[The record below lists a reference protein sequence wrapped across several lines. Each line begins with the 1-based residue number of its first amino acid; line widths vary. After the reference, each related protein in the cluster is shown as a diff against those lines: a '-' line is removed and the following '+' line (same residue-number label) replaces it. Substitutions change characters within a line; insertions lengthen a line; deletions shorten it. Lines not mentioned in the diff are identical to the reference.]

1 MTQLCGVENNSS
13 LTCDDFEAVA
23 NDNQTA
29 TSVLPCMTLLQ
40 VEAKT
45 LVSVVLAIGT
55 YSIAMAMRAAKSSGF
70 YNASVRKAMG
80 DFGVAFAIFCMVR
93 YPGGCSSCGLGS
105 SRAAGCRSSS
115 TSSSSPRMLTCS
127 MCPRPLSGQTVN
139 LVRSVRHSCL
149 LTRVLT
155 RSRHVRVHR
164 SRWASRLGNRV
175 VDHPRHS
182 GDAAGLA
189 GQQHYLPYAG
199 TPSLPR
205 VPACPNFNS
214 LRAGIVNSPDHKLTK
229 GTAYHWDTM
238 VTGVFIAITSL
249 FGLPWLVAA
258 TVRSLLLCKSLAT
271 TANVNGKD
279 RIVHVNDNR
288 FTGFAIHCL
297 LLGAVFLPNLL
308 KKIPIPVIFG
318 LFLCACLAIC
328 GPRPYT
334 HTDRIGP
341 VSSAWTHYQ
350 RATLSAQTWASR
362 RWLATRSLSASS
374 SWRSGRVRNFD

>member
-1 MTQLCGVENNSS
+1 M
-13 LTCDDFEAVA
+13 
-23 NDNQTA
+23 
-29 TSVLPCMTLLQ
+29 
-40 VEAKT
+40 
-45 LVSVVLAIGT
+45 
-55 YSIAMAMRAAKSSGF
+55 
-70 YNASVRKAMG
+70 
-80 DFGVAFAIFCMVR
+80 
-93 YPGGCSSCGLGS
+93 
-105 SRAAGCRSSS
+105 
-115 TSSSSPRMLTCS
+115 
-127 MCPRPLSGQTVN
+127 
-139 LVRSVRHSCL
+139 
-149 LTRVLT
+149 
-155 RSRHVRVHR
+155 
-164 SRWASRLGNRV
+164 
-175 VDHPRHS
+175 
-182 GDAAGLA
+182 
-189 GQQHYLPYAG
+189 
-199 TPSLPR
+199 
-205 VPACPNFNS
+205 PACPNFNS

-341 VSSAWTHYQ
+341 VSSAWTHY
-350 RATLSAQTWASR
+350 
-362 RWLATRSLSASS
+362 
-374 SWRSGRVRNFD
+374 

>member
-1 MTQLCGVENNSS
+1 M
-13 LTCDDFEAVA
+13 
-23 NDNQTA
+23 
-29 TSVLPCMTLLQ
+29 
-40 VEAKT
+40 
-45 LVSVVLAIGT
+45 
-55 YSIAMAMRAAKSSGF
+55 SGF
-70 YNASVRKAMG
+70 
-80 DFGVAFAIFCMVR
+80 I
-93 YPGGCSSCGLGS
+93 GLGGLPGWAIALS
-105 SRAAGCRSSS
+105 IIPAILGMLLVWLDNNITYRTLGRPHCRA
-115 TSSSSPRMLTCS
+115 
-127 MCPRPLSGQTVN
+127 
-139 LVRSVRHSCL
+139 CL
-149 LTRVLT
+149 LALT
-155 RSRHVRVHR
+155 
-164 SRWASRLGNRV
+164 
-175 VDHPRHS
+175 
-182 GDAAGLA
+182 
-189 GQQHYLPYAG
+189 
-199 TPSLPR
+199 
-205 VPACPNFNS
+205 FNS

-328 GPRPYT
+328 GPQPHT

-341 VSSAWTHYQ
+341 VSSAWTHY
-350 RATLSAQTWASR
+350 
-362 RWLATRSLSASS
+362 
-374 SWRSGRVRNFD
+374 